1 MIPDILCNAGGVTV
15 SYFEWLK
22 NLQHVRF
29 GRMTKKWEEKQ
40 KEFILR
46 QFEAIGGAKITEEDR
61 KLFTAGPTER
71 DIVFSGLEDTM
82 KSSTDNI
89 VKLAHERGCSYRI
102 AAFVIAIEKIA
113 TVYKD
118 AGITF

>member
-1 MIPDILCNAGGVTV
+1 MEKQITKDNAAKIKTKVIAEGANGPVTPFAEEILAKNGTLTIPDILCNAGGVTV

-46 QFEAIGGAKITEEDR
+46 QFELIGGSKISDEDR
-61 KLFTAGPTER
+61 KLFTAGPTEVR
-71 DIVFSGLEDTM
+71 TPL
-82 KSSTDNI
+82 
-89 VKLAHERGCSYRI
+89 
-102 AAFVIAIEKIA
+102 
-113 TVYKD
+113 
-118 AGITF
+118 

>member
-1 MIPDILCNAGGVTV
+1 LGV
-15 SYFEWLK
+15 
-22 NLQHVRF
+22 
-29 GRMTKKWEEKQ
+29 
-40 KEFILR
+40 
-46 QFEAIGGAKITEEDR
+46 DR
-61 KLFTAGPTER
+61 ELLLPCAQR

-82 KSSTDNI
+82 KSSTEQI
-89 VKLAHERGCSYRI
+89 VKVAHERGCSYRI